1 MADYTITYSEGAK
14 GFPSFYSFYPD
25 FMMGM
30 NQFFYTWKGGN
41 LYRHNTNTT
50 YNQYYGINYPST
62 LTSVFNES
70 PLENKLF
77 KTINLESDDSWETTL
92 LTDIQ
97 TTGYI
102 DDDWFEKKEA
112 SWFAF
117 VRNDG
122 PTGAATNES
131 EWELRS
137 LNGIGRSTSV
147 LEVPFISA
155 EIKFDL
161 AINIG
166 SIISVGDYLY
176 FAVPPYDTPQ
186 FAGEVTQISV
196 DKPNGINSIYIDT
209 TLPGVVS
216 PIPIQ
221 DAYYLYIKNPIAES
235 HGVLGH
241 YCQFTVELPIG
252 KAQNK
257 SELFAVESEVMK
269 SYP

>member
-41 LYRHNTNTT
+41 LYRHNTNNT
-50 YNQYYGINYPST
+50 YNQFYGVDYPST
-62 LTSVFNES
+62 VTSVFNES

-102 DDDWFEKKEA
+102 DDDWFERKEA

-137 LNGIGRSTSV
+137 L
-147 LEVPFISA
+147 
-155 EIKFDL
+155 
-161 AINIG
+161 
-166 SIISVGDYLY
+166 
-176 FAVPPYDTPQ
+176 
-186 FAGEVTQISV
+186 
-196 DKPNGINSIYIDT
+196 
-209 TLPGVVS
+209 
-216 PIPIQ
+216 
-221 DAYYLYIKNPIAES
+221 
-235 HGVLGH
+235 
-241 YCQFTVELPIG
+241 
-252 KAQNK
+252 KA
-257 SELFAVESEVMK
+257 
-269 SYP
+269 